1 MLRNLEKAFVKSSH
15 FFIQK
20 KCKRFLKMNL
30 TEDKSGRKKSF
41 KVALRNKIV
50 ASRNWALA
58 VADCFCSLGEFDETV
73 FF

>member
-41 KVALRNKIV
+41 IV
-50 ASRNWALA
+50 
-58 VADCFCSLGEFDETV
+58 GTEK
-73 FF
+73 